1 MIRGSGLKGL
11 VSLDKKTKIHS
22 INLIRP
28 LLEFEKKDLEFISIK
43 VFNFFVDDPSNKNT
57 EFQRTRVRNMINEF
71 KINGMDKNKFF
82 LTLKNLKKSNLALM
96 FYIDQNKELNSFLHK
111 KKRELI
117 LKKNFFNH
125 PYEIVLR
132 SFADS
137 LKLIGEKY
145 YYSRGKK
152 IDNILDKIDKNTLKK
167 ETLAGCVIKKVNQ
180 SVIISKEH

>member
-1 MIRGSGLKGL
+1 M
-11 VSLDKKTKIHS
+11 
-22 INLIRP
+22 
-28 LLEFEKKDLEFISIK
+28 
-43 VFNFFVDDPSNKNT
+43 
-57 EFQRTRVRNMINEF
+57 
-71 KINGMDKNKFF
+71 
-82 LTLKNLKKSNLALM
+82 
-96 FYIDQNKELNSFLHK
+96 
-111 KKRELI
+111 I